1 MSNDALVVDNG
12 SRSTSLIRRLLVDD
26 GWSVTVV
33 PVSAIPDVGPS
44 VHAVILTGTDV
55 PVRDPLYAKEIE
67 LIRRCSVPLLGICG
81 GHQVIGRAFGVDI
94 ERTAAVV
101 GRSRVR
107 LHADSPLNVGLPAEV
122 ELFQRH
128 TYGLRGVPD
137 DFVLTATSD
146 MCAVE
151 GIRHRTRELYGM
163 QAHLEFRAEGRRIF
177 RAFLNR
183 ASDLARTTV

>member
-1 MSNDALVVDNG
+1 MSNHALVVDNG

-33 PVSAIPDVGPS
+33 PVSAIPDVGSS

-55 PVRDPLYAKEIE
+55 PVRHPLYDREIE

-81 GHQVIGRAFGVDI
+81 GHQLIGRAFGVET

-107 LHADSPLNVGLPAEV
+107 LRADSPINVGLPAEV

-128 TYGLRGVPD
+128 TYGLQRVPD
-137 DFVLTATSD
+137 DFLLTATSD
-146 MCAVE
+146 TCDVE

-163 QAHLEFRAEGRRIF
+163 QAHLEFRTEGRRIL

-183 ASDLARTTV
+183 ASDRNR